1 MTRQQHLLIVE
12 DDVSVRSLISAFL
25 EKENFRVTTASDANE
40 AQSLLNKTSFD
51 MVLIDLGLPDEDG
64 LVIARKLKARSDV
77 PIVFVT
83 QRADDGS
90 KLAGLEM
97 GGDDYITKPFNPK
110 ELVARIRN
118 ILRRK
123 GGDHGG
129 ASQAQVFSFGDWR
142 IDLARRQL
150 LDTGSG
156 EVTLTRAEFDLLA
169 ALVLANGR
177 VLSRDFLIDA
187 ISSHSE
193 DISDRTV
200 DVLVSRVRKK
210 LEDDEKPPRIIITIP
225 TLGYRLGVLA
235 NEIVDI

>member
-1 MTRQQHLLIVE
+1 MTRQQHLLVVE
-12 DDVSVRSLISAFL
+12 DDVSIQSLMSAFL
-25 EKENFRVTTASDANE
+25 EKENFRVSTASDAAE
-40 AQSLLNKTSFD
+40 AQSLLNKMSFD

-64 LVIARKLKARSDV
+64 LVIARKLKARSDI

-83 QRADDGS
+83 QRDDDDS

-123 GGDHGG
+123 GGDGDG
-129 ASQAQVFSFGDWR
+129 SAPRSQVFSLGDWR
-142 IDLARRQL
+142 IDLDRRQL
-150 LDTGSG
+150 FGSTG

-187 ISSHSE
+187 VSSHSE
-193 DISDRTV
+193 DVSDRTV
-200 DVLVSRVRKK
+200 DVLVSRIRKK
-210 LEDDEKPPRIIITIP
+210 MGDDQKHSRIIVTIP
-225 TLGYRLGVLA
+225 TLGYRLGVSA
-235 NEIVDI
+235 TEADI